1 MESLSFEST
10 IESPTKPHQEKV
22 PDKNIITNKSLFLV
36 QVVSDT
42 KTSSQNLEIN
52 ENKKDNEIKEKSPNI
67 LNFDDVLSIVFP
79 PVEKAKKSVNKK
91 CEKKLLENKRK
102 RQTKPSNINKSKN
115 IIKFNI

>member
-22 PDKNIITNKSLFLV
+22 PDKNIKTNKSLFLV

-42 KTSSQNLEIN
+42 KTSSQNLEIS
-52 ENKKDNEIKEKSPNI
+52 ENKKDNEIKSKSPNI

-91 CEKKLLENKRK
+91 WEKKLLENKRK

>member
-10 IESPTKPHQEKV
+10 IESPAKPHQEKV
-22 PDKNIITNKSLFLV
+22 PDKNIKTNKSLFLV

-115 IIKFNI
+115 IIEFNI